1 MTFESSDQVIRR
13 SRELRAKQIQDCS
26 RRAAHIP
33 SPASIIFNLNNKGGS
48 KWDVHAKVPGV
59 RAEKRL
65 AH

>member
-13 SRELRAKQIQDCS
+13 SRELRA
-26 RRAAHIP
+26 AHIP
-33 SPASIIFNLNNKGGS
+33 SPASIIFNLNNRGGS
-48 KWDVHAKVPGV
+48 KWDVHAKVSGV